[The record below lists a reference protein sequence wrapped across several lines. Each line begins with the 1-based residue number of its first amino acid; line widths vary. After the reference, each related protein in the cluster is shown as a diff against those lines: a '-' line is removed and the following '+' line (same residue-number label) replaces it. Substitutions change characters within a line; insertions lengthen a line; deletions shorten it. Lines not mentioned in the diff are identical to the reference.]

1 MSYEN
6 MHNFVGHLK
15 DLFGLISQDFS
26 DSQKAQVEELLAA
39 LTGTPTYPQPLAF
52 PYFWPLAERVYKFFT
67 GLSPNLYELEG
78 KTELPSNFKDFV
90 MAVRNLLIEYDL
102 LIAFVQ
108 RLTQDV
114 ATLYSLTCKEQ
125 KLELFAD
132 TTLTASDVRDL
143 QAHEQAK
150 ASAMRKLKKPNRRI
164 RSRGKKTHTPKPLP

>member
-1 MSYEN
+1 MT
-6 MHNFVGHLK
+6 HNNLWA
-15 DLFGLISQDFS
+15 FS
-26 DSQKAQVEELLAA
+26 PEEAPQIA
-39 LTGTPTYPQPLAF
+39 PTDPQPLDF
-52 PYFWPLAERVYKFFT
+52 LYFWPLAERVYKFFT

-90 MAVRNLLIEYDL
+90 IAVRNLLIEYDL

-108 RLTQDV
+108 RLTQDVV

-150 ASAMRKLKKPNRRI
+150 ASAMRKLKKPNRRK
-164 RSRGKKTHTPKPLP
+164 RSRGKKTPSNQTPKPLP